1 MLSVKSIGKIYVSH
15 LFMFWWVKD
24 VKMLF
29 ESIFLQDRVWIRFS
43 LKKSLLHMPKRSRRG
58 ETTGL
63 KPKKEYTRYQW
74 RDQKLARAPVCNC
87 LKPARI
93 TT

>member
-1 MLSVKSIGKIYVSH
+1 
-15 LFMFWWVKD
+15 
-24 VKMLF
+24 
-29 ESIFLQDRVWIRFS
+29 
-43 LKKSLLHMPKRSRRG
+43 MPKRSRRG